1 MRLLKQKCLEPR
13 PPGMLREIA
22 LKAQVD
28 RLRGCR
34 EPLRNRACGQH
45 MRRSGPRPRGTTC
58 GHCVR
63 HGPERNSR
71 SRSHSDHA
79 VNGALGGHGNKEA
92 QKRLGGASD
101 ERLDPKWL
109 RT

>member
-1 MRLLKQKCLEPR
+1 
-13 PPGMLREIA
+13 MLREIA